1 MIANNKGFV
10 AKLNCCSKFG
20 FLIILFRVSLCER
33 RINEKFKTGLINFSP
48 KLQFAASTTSVS
60 PDSVHS
66 GSKINSNPE
75 LVHSETQTEWKLD
88 PNQVYFFVNNKDF
101 KLLEE
106 RNLSRSVKIK

>member
-1 MIANNKGFV
+1 M
-10 AKLNCCSKFG
+10 
-20 FLIILFRVSLCER
+20 CER
-33 RINEKFKTGLINFSP
+33 NIKEKFKTGLTNFSP
-48 KLQFAASTTSVS
+48 ELQFAASETCES

-101 KLLEE
+101 KLIDQKDLI
-106 RNLSRSVKIK
+106 RRLVRIK